1 MRSPSGSAPGSTRGI
16 APVAIRIASGS
27 ICSSPACTVLGPAR
41 RPGAAMT
48 LTPSAASLAAMSA
61 DWALARSVILLYRRA
76 ALTVAMPSPAD
87 LLSRAIALEVSMS
100 ALEGTQ
106 SVSTQAPPS
115 PSESTTVT
123 SAPSWAATR
132 AASYPPGPPPRM
144 AILRRCRVTMSNS
157 PGYVVAVRYR
167 APGIVRRG
175 ATGRRTLAP
184 VALYAA
190 YGSNMD
196 PEQMLLR
203 CPHSPQ
209 RSTGW
214 LEGWRLTFGGEDIGW
229 DGAMATLV
237 EDAAQ
242 RVFVV
247 LYELSQ
253 LDEQSLD
260 QW

>member
-27 ICSSPACTVLGPAR
+27 ICSPAACTVLGPAR

-76 ALTVAMPSPAD
+76 ALTVARPPLAMPSPAD

-123 SAPSWAATR
+123 SAPSWTATR

-144 AILRRCRVTMSNS
+144 AILRRCKVTMSNS
-157 PGYVVAVRYR
+157 PGFVVAVRYR
-167 APGIVRRG
+167 APGMCGVHQPLLDQGGVPVRPGGRDERAGHRG
-175 ATGRRTLAP
+175 HG
-184 VALYAA
+184 
-190 YGSNMD
+190 
-196 PEQMLLR
+196 LLR
-203 CPHSPQ
+203 
-209 RSTGW
+209 
-214 LEGWRLTFGGEDIGW
+214 LRLPGPRLPARRHDL
-229 DGAMATLV
+229 DGAGQGGLV
-237 EDAAQ
+237 DRDLLRRAQ
-242 RVFVV
+242 
-247 LYELSQ
+247 
-253 LDEQSLD
+253 
-260 QW
+260 